1 MDNHTQPQYNNGAPF
16 TPPPPPPPTYY
27 PQQPMAPVISIKD
40 WMLTM
45 LIMMI
50 PIVNII
56 MMFVYAFGDGNPS
69 KKNYFKASLIWAAI
83 GLGIYILFFVIL
95 FGIFFTAASSNF

>member
-1 MDNHTQPQYNNGAPF
+1 MDNHTQPQYNNGGQFA
-16 TPPPPPPPTYY
+16 PPPPPPPPYY

-83 GLGIYILFFVIL
+83 GLGIYILFFVIV